1 MDELIAQFEKNA
13 TEVVRVSLTEFRGR
27 KLVDLR
33 VYYTDDAGEYRPT
46 RKGISISVDGY
57 LDFRNAIARLDKVLL
72 DHKLVTADDIED
84 ALVLESD

>member
-27 KLVDLR
+27 KLIDLR
-33 VYYTDDAGEYRPT
+33 VYYTDDEGEYRPT

-57 LDFRNAIARLDKVLL
+57 PEFRNAIARLDKVLL
-72 DHKLVTADDIED
+72 DHKLLTADDIED
-84 ALVLESD
+84 ALVLEND

>member
-13 TEVVRVSLTEFRGR
+13 TEVVRVSITEFRGR

-33 VYYTDDAGEYRPT
+33 VYYTDDEGEYRPT

-57 LDFRNAIARLDKVLL
+57 PEFRNAIARLDKVLL
-72 DHKLVTADDIED
+72 DQKLVTADDIED
-84 ALVLESD
+84 ALVLEND

>member
-27 KLVDLR
+27 QLVDMR
-33 VYYTDDAGEYRPT
+33 VCYLDDEGAYRPT
-46 RKGISISVDGY
+46 RKGISLAVEGY
-57 LDFRNAIARLDKVLL
+57 LEFRNAVARLDKVLL
-72 DHKLVTADDIED
+72 DRKLVATDAFED

>member
-27 KLVDLR
+27 KLIDLR
-33 VYYTDDAGEYRPT
+33 VYYTDDEGEYRPT

-57 LDFRNAIARLDKVLL
+57 PEFRNAIARLDKVLL
-72 DHKLVTADDIED
+72 DQKLVTADDIED
-84 ALVLESD
+84 ALVLEND

>member
-27 KLVDLR
+27 KLIDLR
-33 VYYTDDAGEYRPT
+33 VYYTDDEGEYRPT

-57 LDFRNAIARLDKVLL
+57 PEFRNAIARLDKVLL
-72 DHKLVTADDIED
+72 DQKLVTADDIEN
-84 ALVLESD
+84 ALVLEND